1 MVVVVDG
8 GEGVDAGERG
18 EGEAGGEAV
27 EGGRRGVDGVEEEV
41 AAVAGGK
48 GEGEAGGGEVAG
60 QGIVGGR
67 EAVEVGRRGVGVEGE
82 VAGQG
87 EASPP
92 GRLAEEWVGCCSLP
106 GLVATSEAA
115 VAACLGWSCN
125 VESFEPW

>member
-1 MVVVVDG
+1 MVVG
-8 GEGVDAGERG
+8 GRG
-18 EGEAGGEAV
+18 EGEAGEGAV

-41 AAVAGGK
+41 AAVAGGR

-67 EAVEVGRRGVGVEGE
+67 EAVEVGRRGVGVVGE
-82 VAGQG
+82 DAGQG

>member
-1 MVVVVDG
+1 MVVVVEG

-18 EGEAGGEAV
+18 EGEAVGEAV
-27 EGGRRGVDGVEEEV
+27 GGGRRGVDGVEEGV
-41 AAVAGGK
+41 AAVAGGE
-48 GEGEAGGGEVAG
+48 GEGGAGGGKVAG
-60 QGIVGGR
+60 PGVVGGR
-67 EAVEVGRRGVGVEGE
+67 EAVEVRRRGVGVEGE

>member
-1 MVVVVDG
+1 M
-8 GEGVDAGERG
+8 
-18 EGEAGGEAV
+18 
-27 EGGRRGVDGVEEEV
+27 
-41 AAVAGGK
+41 AAVAGGE
-48 GEGEAGGGEVAG
+48 GEGEAGGGKVAG
-60 QGIVGGR
+60 QREAGR

-82 VAGQG
+82 DAGQG

>member
-1 MVVVVDG
+1 MEVG
-8 GEGVDAGERG
+8 WEE
-18 EGEAGGEAV
+18 V
-27 EGGRRGVDGVEEEV
+27 EGGGGV
-41 AAVAGGK
+41 VAGGR

-92 GRLAEEWVGCCSLP
+92 GRLVEEWVGCCSLP
-106 GLVATSEAA
+106 GLLATSEAA
-115 VAACLGWSCN
+115 VAAWFG
-125 VESFEPW
+125 